1 MNESLRGR
9 ALRLL
14 ASREHSRLE
23 LKRKLA
29 THAESSEA
37 LEALL
42 DELEKARLLANDRYA
57 EQRVTVR
64 GGRYGNA
71 RLAGELRSQ
80 GVDDATIANALA
92 QAGDETERALAVWRK
107 KFGSLPQDAQERAKQ
122 ARFLAGRG
130 FGSPTIRRVLQ
141 GTWDDE

>member
-29 THAESSEA
+29 SHAESSEA

-42 DELEKARLLANDRYA
+42 DELENARLLANDRYA

>member
-29 THAESSEA
+29 SHAESSEA

-92 QAGDETERALAVWRK
+92 QAGDETERALAIWRK

>member
-1 MNESLRGR
+1 MTESLRGR

-29 THAESSEA
+29 SHAESGEE
-37 LEALL
+37 LELLL

-80 GVDDATIANALA
+80 GVDDTTIANALA

>member
-29 THAESSEA
+29 SHAESSEA

-42 DELEKARLLANDRYA
+42 DELENARLLANDRYA
-57 EQRVTVR
+57 EQRITVR

>member
-29 THAESSEA
+29 SHAESSEA

>member
-29 THAESSEA
+29 SHAESGEA

>member
-42 DELEKARLLANDRYA
+42 DELENARLLANDRYA

>member
-29 THAESSEA
+29 SHAESGEA

-42 DELEKARLLANDRYA
+42 DELENARLLANDRYA

-71 RLAGELRSQ
+71 HLAGELRSQ

>member
-29 THAESSEA
+29 SHAESGET

-42 DELEKARLLANDRYA
+42 DELENARLLANDRYA

-92 QAGDETERALAVWRK
+92 QAGNETERALAVWRK

>member
-29 THAESSEA
+29 SHAEDGAA
-37 LEALL
+37 LETLL

-80 GVDDATIANALA
+80 GVDDTTIANALA

>member
-29 THAESSEA
+29 SHAESGET

-42 DELEKARLLANDRYA
+42 DELENARLLANDRYA

>member
-1 MNESLRGR
+1 MTESLRGR

>member
-29 THAESSEA
+29 SHAESSET

-42 DELEKARLLANDRYA
+42 DELENARLLANDRYA

>member
-14 ASREHSRLE
+14 VSREHSRLE

-29 THAESSEA
+29 SHAESGEA